1 MKTLKRSVIA
11 AVVPFLVLC
20 ASAISGNEACAGDF
34 QAGTAKAN
42 ITPPVPIPM
51 SGYSS
56 RTEPYESIH
65 DSLYLRVVTFG
76 DGERNAAVITA
87 DVIGLSHDFW
97 EDVIGRVERETGIK
111 REYVLI
117 APVHNHG
124 GPVTMVYNRDV
135 GPEVK
140 TYMESIK
147 AALVASLKT
156 ALGNMKPVAIGCSCG
171 ECLMNVNRRARHP
184 NGTITLGR
192 NPYGPCDKEVGVI
205 SVTTM
210 DGKPLAVLFNWSCHG
225 VVTGP
230 DNLQITGDWP
240 GAAERR
246 VETMLGDGVIAPV
259 TIGASGDINPIYGPH
274 TDYSFGVEAV
284 GNDLG
289 DEVMRVMKE
298 IEPVRTGRISAAQR
312 TVTLPGKTDDAVYQ
326 QPQQKDAQGVM
337 VRLTVLKIGTVVLA
351 GFSGELFNEIGSA
364 VKEKSPYRDTFLVTH
379 CNGSSGYFVTDATH
393 EEGGYEARSTRA
405 KPGAE
410 HIIVSELLA
419 MINEVEGK

>member
-1 MKTLKRSVIA
+1 
-11 AVVPFLVLC
+11 
-20 ASAISGNEACAGDF
+20 
-34 QAGTAKAN
+34 
-42 ITPPVPIPM
+42 
-51 SGYSS
+51 
-56 RTEPYESIH
+56 
-65 DSLYLRVVTFG
+65 
-76 DGERNAAVITA
+76 
-87 DVIGLSHDFW
+87 
-97 EDVIGRVERETGIK
+97 
-111 REYVLI
+111 
-117 APVHNHG
+117 
-124 GPVTMVYNRDV
+124 VTMVYNRDV

-140 TYMESIK
+140 TYVESVK
-147 AALVASLKT
+147 AAIVASLKT
-156 ALGNMKPVAIGCSCG
+156 ALGTMKPCAIGCASG
-171 ECLMNVNRRARHP
+171 KCLMNVNRRALHP

-205 SVTTM
+205 SVAAP

-246 VETMLGDGVIAPV
+246 VETALGGGVIAPV

-298 IEPVRTGRISAAQR
+298 IEPARTGRIKAVQR
-312 TVTLPGKTDDAVYQ
+312 TLSLPGKTDDAVYQ
-326 QPQQKDAQGVM
+326 QPEQKDAKGVM
-337 VRLTVLKIGTVVLA
+337 VRLTVLKIGTVILA

-364 VKEKSPYRDTFLVTH
+364 VKEKSPYRDTFIVTH

-405 KPGAE
+405 KSGAE
-410 HIIVSELLA
+410 HIIASEMLA
-419 MINEVEGK
+419 MINEVAD